1 MMKAGTKWLAWTL
14 GAVLFQGCTGSQASV
29 VPTETR
35 SEANMTKRV
44 KGPFDVKVKPMA
56 PDAEPT
62 AYPVGRMSLD
72 KKYHGELEGTG
83 SGQMLATMDANQSGG
98 YVALERVTGTL
109 QGRKG
114 SFVIQHSG
122 LMARGVPTLVI
133 SVVPDSG
140 TDELK
145 GLTGSMQI
153 HIDAQGNHTYEF
165 DYALADAP

>member
-1 MMKAGTKWLAWTL
+1 MNAGTKWLAWAL
-14 GAVLFQGCTGSQASV
+14 GAVLFQGCAGSRAV
-29 VPTETR
+29 VPSETR
-35 SEANMTKRV
+35 SETNMTKHV

-56 PDAEPT
+56 PDAEPL
-62 AYPVGRMSLD
+62 AYPVGRMSID

-83 SGQMLATMDANQSGG
+83 SGQMLATMDENASGG

-133 SVVPDSG
+133 TVVPDSG

-145 GLTGSMQI
+145 GLTGTMMI
-153 HIDAQGNHTYEF
+153 HIDAQGKHTYEF
-165 DYALADAP
+165 DYALAETP

>member
-1 MMKAGTKWLAWTL
+1 
-14 GAVLFQGCTGSQASV
+14 
-29 VPTETR
+29 
-35 SEANMTKRV
+35 MTKHV

-56 PDAEPT
+56 PDAEPL
-62 AYPVGRMSLD
+62 AYPVGRMSID

-83 SGQMLATMDANQSGG
+83 SGQMLATLDENSSGG

-122 LMARGVPTLVI
+122 LMARGVPKLVI

-140 TDELK
+140 TEELK
-145 GLTGSMQI
+145 GLTGTMMI
-153 HIDAQGNHTYEF
+153 HIDSEGKHTYEF
-165 DYALADAP
+165 DYALVETP